1 MLFVCISSMSTVSS
15 TLYHKLASANI
26 HSILPQFEIQISQI
40 STIQI
45 YQYLSKNTLNLKQVY
60 IHERMPSTLTIPF
73 SCKSSVLHLVF
84 PRKQRL
90 NMSTNDH
97 YIHEK
102 SRRRDN
108 LHAFNFLIVPLNCNL
123 IQCVI
128 IIRCEFYLHIIDT
141 IP

>member
-1 MLFVCISSMSTVSS
+1 MLFVCIISSMSTVSS

-26 HSILPQFEIQISQI
+26 HSILPQFEIQISQTLPFKSI
-40 STIQI
+40 I
-45 YQYLSKNTLNLKQVY
+45 YVNLKQVY

-102 SRRRDN
+102 SRIRDN

>member
-1 MLFVCISSMSTVSS
+1 MLFVCIISSMSTVSS

-26 HSILPQFEIQISQI
+26 HSILPQFEIQISQTLPFKSI
-40 STIQI
+40 I
-45 YQYLSKNTLNLKQVY
+45 YVNLKQVY

-84 PRKQRL
+84 PIKQRV

-97 YIHEK
+97 YTRMT